1 MPFVIGRFF
10 VAFFGRKRERT
21 GISFCLSVLFLS
33 PATRKE
39 RKETYFKWER
49 KEFVMFVCSFL
60 ARVGKKRTKETPLK
74 GEGCFK
80 IRQEGSRSK
89 IQQLC
94 RIFCNPLPLKN
105 PITPALLR
113 SAFGEVRFGMI
124 VIEIGDSDLDGSA
137 RDAEHKG
144 FAFAVKFISLSYG
157 SCHSI

>member
-21 GISFCLSVLFLS
+21 GISFCLNVLFLS

-94 RIFCNPLPLKN
+94 RIFCNPLKMKLGLLACEEPVAANILHFKKDYTPHDYPLRI
-105 PITPALLR
+105 PLPLR
-113 SAFGEVRFGMI
+113 SCGARSVSI
-124 VIEIGDSDLDGSA
+124 VL
-137 RDAEHKG
+137 RR
-144 FAFAVKFISLSYG
+144 L
-157 SCHSI
+157 